1 MVMERVKATMSVA
14 GDEKRVGYRCSDEI
28 GVGVRM
34 RGCCGRDERA
44 WEWWA
49 KASDEKGVG

>member
-1 MVMERVKATMSVA
+1 MRRVKERLKDKGKRRATMSVA

-34 RGCCGRDERA
+34 RLLWKR
-44 WEWWA
+44 
-49 KASDEKGVG
+49 